1 MNSSK
6 RDILTTNLFQ
16 ACNDEVRNGVIIDQA
31 KAEDASK
38 QNLYVGDSA
47 IAGKKDEEI
56 YKNRGQAIP
65 PDEILDRLNST
76 KLKIPMVYREEF
88 PDDLNLPSSDLLKAL
103 HYYTSTKIS
112 MSDDLTRMKRSM
124 NDTALL
130 AFGLLIED
138 WADTILDSGVADM
151 FMEEDTTDEHQD
163 SVASEEDYSSS
174 SNSESSYYST

>member
-6 RDILTTNLFQ
+6 RDILAANLFQ
-16 ACNDEVRNGVIIDQA
+16 SCNDEIRNGVIIDQA
-31 KAEDASK
+31 KAEDATK
-38 QNLYVGDSA
+38 QTLYVGDSA
-47 IAGKKDEEI
+47 IAGRKDEDI

-65 PDEILDRLNST
+65 PDEILDRLNPT

-88 PDDLNLPSSDLLKAL
+88 PENLKLPSSDLLKAL

-138 WADTILDSGVADM
+138 WADMILDSDAADM
-151 FMEEDTTDEHQD
+151 FTEDDPTDEAQD
-163 SVASEEDYSSS
+163 SVTSEEEYSSS
-174 SNSESSYYST
+174 SSSELSYYST